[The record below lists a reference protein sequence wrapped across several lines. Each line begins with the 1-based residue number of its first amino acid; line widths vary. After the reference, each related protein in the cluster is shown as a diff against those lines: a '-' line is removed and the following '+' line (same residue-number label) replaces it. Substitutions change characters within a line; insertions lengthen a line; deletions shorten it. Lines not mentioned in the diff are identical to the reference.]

1 MQGGTDME
9 ENKIHEEINDIEMGI
24 VKISDEVVSVIAGIA
39 ASEIKGI
46 TGMSASLVG
55 EISQIFGG
63 KKNASK
69 GVKVSLEEDS
79 AVIDLYITVEYGVK
93 IAEVAEK
100 VQSNVRRTVEAMT
113 GLTVSAVNV
122 FVQNVILPKSD
133 KEDAKEN

>member
-1 MQGGTDME
+1 ME

-63 KKNASK
+63 KKNVSK
-69 GVKVSLEEDS
+69 GVKVNLEEDS

-93 IAEVAEK
+93 ISEVAEK

>member
-1 MQGGTDME
+1 ME

-93 IAEVAEK
+93 ISEVAEK

>member
-1 MQGGTDME
+1 ME
-9 ENKIHEEINDIEMGI
+9 ENKIHEEVNDMEMGI

-100 VQSNVRRTVEAMT
+100 VQNNVRRTVETMT
-113 GLTVSAVNV
+113 GLTVSAVNI